1 MIQSRSKVCA
11 DIPGVQYRQ
20 RLAKMIQ
27 EEDMG
32 RLIRFIAESPAHI
45 VLNEIVVSPTWN
57 RTYLGGSDL
66 KRG

>member
-27 EEDMG
+27 DTID
-32 RLIRFIAESPAHI
+32 RVLFKLDFKRIVQLPPAAF
-45 VLNEIVVSPTWN
+45 N
-57 RTYLGGSDL
+57 
-66 KRG
+66 